1 MRATLYGVIV
11 AALVGIGQSAD
22 ARITQL
28 QITSQTPAFGGM
40 SFGAVGPYETIIGRA
55 SGEVDPNDPL
65 NAVITDVQLAPR
77 NSRGMVQY
85 SMDVVITK
93 PVDLSKGNGTIL
105 HDVPNRGAI
114 RSPEMNIGGDANNL
128 GDGFLENQGFTLVD
142 NGWEGDINTG
152 LRITLPV
159 ATNPD
164 GSVITGRVRS
174 EYILTSPASTQ
185 DLTRVPAYEAVSTN
199 NADATLTSRVHQHDP
214 KEAIPN
220 SQFAFADCS
229 VTPFPGVPSTTKVCL
244 NGGFDTN
251 HIYELVYTAKNPTV
265 MGLGFAATRDLVS
278 FLRYGSA
285 GVTNP
290 LAGGVQNA
298 ITYGSSQSGR
308 WIRTYI
314 QLGFNQDEARRLV
327 FEGAI
332 PHKSSNR
339 GGFNVRFAQPTRLS
353 GTQHTEAQ
361 YPGAESPSTWAPSFD
376 PLTGISGGVLDRCR
390 ATNSCPKI
398 IHTNTDTEYSQAMM
412 SLNTTSLFG
421 KVDVVIPPEVRIYE
435 LSGTMHGGGDPT
447 QLPGFVPSTPV
458 NCQLPTNPN
467 AFIPAQRALLVAL
480 RQWIVNGTQ
489 PPPSM
494 ISRISAGSLGP
505 VSQVNYP
512 YVPATS
518 FSLAQVTNVK
528 NVLDRG
534 PLYNTADVSGVMD
547 EPPIVRGTYYTLLP
561 QVDADGNPIDGL
573 RNIYVQVPMG
583 TYTGWNVRKAGFSE
597 GDSCDLTG
605 GYIPFFRTQAQRIAA
620 GDPRLSLE
628 ERYPTH
634 ADYLAKVTA
643 AANSLVAQRLLLPQD
658 AALAISQANQVLLTC
673 DDSMITA
680 FKPDANTTVNLVK
693 AFKKGDP
700 LALAGTPASPPP
712 PIAANDM
719 CLVKLTVGP
728 GNPGPAGALSTSSG
742 IHIEMWLPS
751 PANWNKRI
759 HNITLGGFGGSAV
772 IGNTTLITAGTA
784 PYLTGVTWGIAMNEG
799 AVSAV
804 NDGGHADPAATGSF
818 AMNPDGT
825 INTTLWTDL
834 ATRATH
840 EMTLKTKALVAA
852 YYLAPQSFAY
862 VDGCSGGGRQ
872 GFAEAQSFPADYNG
886 ILAGAPSIAQTRFF
900 PADLYP
906 GFVQLKDLGSYTA
919 LTADQV
925 ALVAGSA
932 VSACDTTLTGQHDG
946 YINNPASCTYDP
958 VNDPSVLCTASG
970 GTNSTSSCVST
981 AQANTFNKAWY
992 GATSNGTVP
1001 SPVADNGV
1009 NIFRPPGQ
1017 LWWGEPR
1024 GAKFAQAFSYGL
1036 THPTDQIAL
1045 NLQNSIYARPAFLNA
1060 TGNGQNGWMTLSYAG
1075 FANQLAQG
1083 VALNNAFGN
1092 IDTENPDLSAFNA
1105 AGGKMLSY
1113 HGLADPLVAQ
1123 AMSSKNYYEKVT
1135 ALVGGYSATQQFYRL
1150 FLVPGMGHCAGVNSE
1165 NGVASP
1171 PANPPLLQGTQAYD
1185 ALTKWVESGTPPS
1198 TITVTT
1204 ADATRSRP
1212 LCLYPKQLTYVGG
1225 DVNAAASF
1233 SCN

>member
-1 MRATLYGVIV
+1 M
-11 AALVGIGQSAD
+11 
-22 ARITQL
+22 
-28 QITSQTPAFGGM
+28 
-40 SFGAVGPYETIIGRA
+40 
-55 SGEVDPNDPL
+55 
-65 NAVITDVQLAPR
+65 
-77 NSRGMVQY
+77 
-85 SMDVVITK
+85 
-93 PVDLSKGNGTIL
+93 
-105 HDVPNRGAI
+105 
-114 RSPEMNIGGDANNL
+114 
-128 GDGFLENQGFTLVD
+128 
-142 NGWEGDINTG
+142 
-152 LRITLPV
+152 
-159 ATNPD
+159 
-164 GSVITGRVRS
+164 
-174 EYILTSPASTQ
+174 
-185 DLTRVPAYEAVSTN
+185 
-199 NADATLTSRVHQHDP
+199 
-214 KEAIPN
+214 
-220 SQFAFADCS
+220 
-229 VTPFPGVPSTTKVCL
+229 PSTTKVCL

-308 WIRTYI
+308 CIRTFI

-332 PHKSSNR
+332 PHKASNR
-339 GGFNVRFAQPTRLS
+339 GAFNVRFAQPTRLS

-376 PLTGISGGVLDRCR
+376 PLTGITGGVLDRCR
-390 ATNSCPKI
+390 ATNTCPKI

-412 SLNTTSLFG
+412 SLNTTGLFG
-421 KVDVVIPPEVRIYE
+421 KDDVVIPPEVRIYE

-480 RQWIVNGTQ
+480 RQWIVAGTRTATQ
-489 PPPSM
+489 HDFENQRWKP
-494 ISRISAGSLGP
+494 RGRCRNSLP
-505 VSQVNYP
+505 VRSGDEFF
-512 YVPATS
+512 A
-518 FSLAQVTNVK
+518 LAQVTNVK
-528 NVLDRG
+528 NVLNRG
-534 PLYNTADVSGVMD
+534 PLFNIADVSGVMD
-547 EPPIVRGTYYTLLP
+547 EPPVVRGTYYTLLP
-561 QVDADGNPIDGL
+561 QIDADGNPIDGL
-573 RNIYVQVPMG
+573 RNIFVQVPMG

-605 GYIPFFRTQAQRIAA
+605 GYIPFFRTQAERIAA

-634 ADYLAKVTA
+634 ADYVAKVTA
-643 AANSLVAQRLLLPQD
+643 AANNLVAQRLLLPQD

-759 HNITLGGFGGSAV
+759 HNITLGGFGGNAV
-772 IGNTTLITAGTA
+772 IGDTTLITAGTA

-852 YYLAPQSFAY
+852 YYLTPQSFAY

-919 LTADQV
+919 LTAGQV

-932 VSACDTTLTGQHDG
+932 VSACDMTLTGQHDG

-970 GTNSTSSCVST
+970 GTNNTSSCVST

-992 GATSNGTVP
+992 GPTSDGSAP
-1001 SPVADNGV
+1001 APVADNGV
-1009 NIFRPPGQ
+1009 NTFRPPGQ

-1045 NLQNSIYARPAFLNA
+1045 NLQNSIYARPAFMNA
-1060 TGNGQNGWMTLSYAG
+1060 TGNGQNAWMTLSYAG

-1083 VALNNAFGN
+1083 AALNNAFGN

-1123 AMSSKNYYEKVT
+1123 AMSSKNYYEKVS
-1135 ALVGGYSATQQFYRL
+1135 ALVGGYSATQKFYRL
-1150 FLVPGMGHCAGVNSE
+1150 FLVPGMGHCSGVNSE
-1165 NGVASP
+1165 NGTESP

-1185 ALTKWVESGTPPS
+1185 ALTKWVESGMPPS

-1233 SCN
+1233 TCN